1 MFGED
6 GIEALMELAISE
18 VPERQGKWLVV
29 VEEASYFP
37 VAKFNTEKAEEKF
50 KEWARQSN
58 GKIFF
63 FEED

>member
-1 MFGED
+1 
-6 GIEALMELAISE
+6 MELAISE

-29 VEEASYFP
+29 DEGNSFYP
-37 VAKFNTEKAEEKF
+37 VAKFRSDDAVDKF

-63 FEED
+63 FEEN

>member
-1 MFGED
+1 
-6 GIEALMELAISE
+6 MELAISE

>member
-1 MFGED
+1 MAWG
-6 GIEALMELAISE
+6 EALMELAISE

-29 VEEASYFP
+29 VEESSYYP
-37 VAKFNTEKAEEKF
+37 VAKFRTEAAEVRF

-63 FEED
+63 FEEQA